1 MNAVSEKVTIFQKW
15 SKGDAAAST
24 STEPWRVSYFLL
36 CPWLQAVSYR
46 SLFAT
51 YRAFEGSPIVFPFNT
66 YLMTYVAFSND
77 KSLGT

>member
-15 SKGDAAAST
+15 PKGDAAAST

-51 YRAFEGSPIVFPFNT
+51 YRAFEGSPIVFPFHAK
-66 YLMTYVAFSND
+66 L
-77 KSLGT
+77 